1 MTCGDHGGRKALAAE
16 LRVVR
21 LALDALGVQAFDSLT
36 ELEQSVRE
44 QVGAA

>member
-1 MTCGDHGGRKALAAE
+1 MVGARPLAAE
-16 LRVVR
+16 LRLVR